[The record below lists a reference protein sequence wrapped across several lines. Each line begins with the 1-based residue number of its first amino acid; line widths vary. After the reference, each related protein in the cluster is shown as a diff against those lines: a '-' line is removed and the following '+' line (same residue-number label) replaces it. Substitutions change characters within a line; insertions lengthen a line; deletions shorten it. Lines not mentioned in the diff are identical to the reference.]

1 MFRKTKVC
9 TGLALAFGGSLALSV
24 APALAQQSLERVE
37 ITGSNIKRT
46 DTETSSPVQVISKQ
60 EIDQSGKGTV
70 AEYLQTLT
78 ADAQG
83 SVPFTYGRGFSGATA
98 SGISLR
104 GLGANA
110 TLVLINGRRVT
121 TAVLADDAQRAFTDL
136 NAIPLEAVERVEVL
150 KDGASSIY
158 GSDAVA
164 GVVNIILRKNFTGT
178 VAKASYGVSQ
188 EGDGNE
194 ARAAITHG
202 FGDMQKDG
210 YNALLNFEAGKK
222 DPIWYRDRM
231 GRGTVGVSAI
241 GNPVYGF
248 GFDPD
253 AASNNLARTGGN
265 GWIPPAAN
273 QTTQSIIGNVRDPAT
288 NVYHSRGEFF
298 PAAQAYCN
306 ATANLPQNNPGGGCV
321 TDIWQQVGQIQPK
334 HDTYN
339 LFGRFNKQINPNLE
353 AFAELSYYHTESVV
367 SNTGSTPSTAV
378 NTPSGIPQSQTATTL
393 LGAGHPD
400 NPYAGAA
407 RLSYNPSLEPGVGP
421 NIIESKSHTSRAVVG
436 LKGTLAAW
444 DFDTGLFF
452 SESKQTD
459 VFKKRMNVLVKNALL
474 NPTPTNVDAAVAAS
488 PAYAALIAANP
499 GTVWRIGENA
509 HLNSQAMYDALLQ
522 DQSREGFSRQY
533 GADIKV
539 SRELGKLEGGPIGV
553 AVGAEVRH
561 EANNL
566 PFYTGLGEYIGL
578 SLTKYGGE
586 HDIYAAYVEGLFPVT
601 KRLELNAALR
611 FDHYSDAGNSTTP
624 KVGAKFKAMDNLA
637 FRGTYAQGFRAP
649 SSAENSANSLAAF
662 SGATVNDPLR
672 CASAGPA
679 LAPSNCVGVAPTY
692 LQTGNPDL
700 EPEKSKSTTLGLV
713 WDITPKT
720 SLTADLW
727 QIKRTG
733 LPVIEDTQAAVDAGR
748 YVRDP
753 AQAINA
759 TDPGPILI
767 AFVRFV
773 NSAQSLTRGLDVEG
787 KHRFDLGD
795 AGKLTAGLT
804 WTHLL
809 KQRVI
814 DADGTVHDYAGTHGN
829 CEITNCIGSPKD
841 RVQVTTT
848 WERGPVRL
856 GANLNYRGSFK
867 GIDEE
872 GAPCWADDIA
882 LPGVSTPGGCKVKS
896 FYTVD
901 LSGVYAFNAKAEI
914 FGSIQNLFDK
924 KPPFDPET
932 YGAIGYNPLD
942 YSGAI
947 GRYFRVGFKY
957 KF

>member
-1 MFRKTKVC
+1 MFRTTKVC
-9 TGLALAFGGSLALSV
+9 KGLALAFGGSLVLSAV
-24 APALAQQSLERVE
+24 PALAQQSLERVE

-110 TLVLINGRRVT
+110 TLVLVNGRRIT

-164 GVVNIILRKNFTGT
+164 GVVNIILRKNYVGT
-178 VAKASYGVSQ
+178 TAKASVGTSYK
-188 EGDGNE
+188 GDGNE
-194 ARAAITHG
+194 LRAAITHG
-202 FGDMQKDG
+202 MGDMQKDG
-210 YNALLNFEAGKK
+210 YNALINFEVGTK
-222 DPIWYRDRM
+222 DPIYYRDRV
-231 GRGTVGVSAI
+231 GRGTVGISAI
-241 GNPVYGF
+241 GNPAYGF
-248 GFDPD
+248 GFDPEGS
-253 AASNNLARTGGN
+253 SNNLARTGGN
-265 GWIPPAAN
+265 GWIPAGVNATN
-273 QTTQSIIGNVRDPAT
+273 QSIIGNVRNPAD

-306 ATANLPQNNPGGGCV
+306 ATANLPQNNPAGACV
-321 TDIWQQVGQIQPK
+321 TDIWQQVGEVQPK
-334 HDTYN
+334 HSTYN
-339 LFGRFNKQINPNLE
+339 LFGRFSKQINANLE
-353 AFAELSYYHTESVV
+353 AFAEASYYHTESTVK
-367 SNTGSTPSTAV
+367 NTGSTPSTAL
-378 NTPSGIPQSQTATTL
+378 NTPSGIPISQTASTL
-393 LGAGHPD
+393 LGATHPD
-400 NPYAGAA
+400 NPYQGTAA
-407 RLSYNPSLEPGVGP
+407 RLSYNPSLEPAIGS
-421 NIIESKSHTSRAVVG
+421 NDIDSASHTVRGVFG
-436 LKGTLAAW
+436 LKGTLASW
-444 DFDTGLFF
+444 DFDTAAFY
-452 SESKQTD
+452 SQSNQTD
-459 VFKKRMNVLVKNALL
+459 TFKRRMNALVKNALL
-474 NPTPTNVDAAVAAS
+474 NPTAANIAAASAAS
-488 PAYAALIAANP
+488 PKYAALIASNP
-499 GTVWRIGENA
+499 NIVWRIGENA
-509 HLNSQAMYDALLQ
+509 NLNSAAMYDALLA
-522 DQSREGFSRQY
+522 DQTRSGYSRQY
-533 GADIKV
+533 GADLKV
-539 SRELGKLEGGPIGV
+539 SRELGQLPGGPIGV
-553 AVGAEVRH
+553 AIGAEVRH
-561 EANNL
+561 ESNIL

-578 SLTKYGGE
+578 SLTKYGGR
-586 HDIYAAYVEGLFPVT
+586 HNIYAGYVEGLFPVT
-601 KRLELNAALR
+601 KQLELNAALR
-611 FDHYSDAGNSTTP
+611 FDHYSDAGDALTP
-624 KVGAKFKAMDNLA
+624 KVGAKFKALDNLA
-637 FRGTYAQGFRAP
+637 LRATYAQGFRAP
-649 SSAENSANSLAAF
+649 SSAENSPNSVAAF
-662 SGATVNDPLR
+662 AGATVNDPVR
-672 CASAGPA
+672 CAGTGVLPA
-679 LAPSNCVGVAPTY
+679 NCVGVAPTF

-700 EPEKSKSTTLGLV
+700 KPEKSKSATLGLV

-720 SLTADLW
+720 SVTADLW

-753 AQAINA
+753 SQATTA

-773 NSAQSLTRGLDVEG
+773 NSAQSVTRGLDLEA
-787 KHRFDLGD
+787 KHRIELGD
-795 AGKLTAGLT
+795 MGKLTTGLT

-809 KQRVI
+809 TQRVI

-841 RVQVTTT
+841 RIQVTAT

-872 GAPCWADDIA
+872 GAGCWADDIA
-882 LPGVSTPGGCKVKS
+882 LPGVSTPGGCKVKA
-896 FYTVD
+896 FYTLD
-901 LSGVYAFNAKAEI
+901 LSGVYAFNDKTEV
-914 FGSIQNLFDK
+914 FGSVANVLDK

-947 GRYFRVGFKY
+947 GRYFRVGLKH